1 MRIVRGTVA
10 GLLIASGLWVAG
22 ASSAEAACLTANPP
36 AGVLVTEAIGFTP
49 GVYSELPD
57 KTIEAIFTKARA
69 TQGCPALVLPAGYDA
84 LSYQEKVLW
93 LVNSERE
100 IRAMPP
106 LKLDGALLSQIA
118 LNHSREMASYGYEN
132 HNSPIFPLAK
142 RQTVDPGLQ
151 PPGFAENISF
161 VFPAS
166 LGVYTWIYNDEA
178 SQWGHRDNA
187 LNPNFNW
194 VGIGPVFAAGSKDEN
209 YFTAD
214 FINRGT
220 YQPPAVADTGAPVL
234 GPVTY
239 SNGTASVT
247 GVADSPQNKNYKAP
261 NPATVG
267 IAGVVFY
274 TNSIVEVESG
284 GRLEGKYNT
293 VPATETAP
301 GTWTAPMTVN
311 TGEVL
316 HAVAVD
322 GSGNFTDS
330 APPPPPIVMKQGE
343 NPVAVPAG
351 PAEVTAEA
359 PEEEITA
366 APPTMAL
373 TAASPHRSNGVRA
386 ITPTAAALVRSIDD
400 QLGRGAVR
408 YIRVYVS
415 GHWRTY
421 RPGRPGNF
429 PLYVGEGVDVS
440 VRHAGRWRA
449 STNAARYYAPRL
461 HLHRGWNFVA
471 APYPIVHMTCHATR
485 LELARLGDKLE
496 ELSVGPRPGSGFVMR
511 PNKKGEWGNDL
522 TKVLP
527 VGKGFW
533 VKDAGSATW
542 TPNPVAYGP
551 RSAGDA

>member
-10 GLLIASGLWVAG
+10 GLVVAAGLCLAG
-22 ASSAEAACLTANPP
+22 VSSAEAACSTANPSP
-36 AGVLVTEAIGFTP
+36 GISAGEGIGFTP
-49 GVYSELPD
+49 GIYSEVPD
-57 KTIEAIFTKARA
+57 KTIEEIFTKARA

-100 IRAMPP
+100 IRAMTP
-106 LKLDGALLSQIA
+106 LKLDGSLMSQIA
-118 LNHSREMASYGYEN
+118 LNHSREMATYGYEN

-142 RQTVDPGLQ
+142 RQTTDPALP

-161 VFPAS
+161 QFPAA

-178 SQWGHRDNA
+178 SKWAHRENA

-194 VGIGPVFAAGSKDEN
+194 VGIGAVFAAGSKDEN

-214 FINRGT
+214 FINQST
-220 YQPPAVADTGAPVL
+220 YAPPAAADTGAPVL

-247 GVADSPQNKNYKAP
+247 GVADSPQNKNDKAP
-261 NPATVG
+261 NATTVG

-284 GRLEGKYNT
+284 ERLAGKYNT

-330 APPPPPIVMKQGE
+330 APPAPPIVMKQGE
-343 NPVAVPAG
+343 NPVAITVG
-351 PAEVTAEA
+351 PPEVTGEA
-359 PEEEITA
+359 PEEELTA
-366 APPTMAL
+366 APPTMAFV
-373 TAASPHRSNGVRA
+373 AARPRRSGGVRA
-386 ITPTAAALVRSIDD
+386 ITPTAAALVRSIDG

-408 YIRVYVS
+408 HVRVYVS
-415 GHWRTY
+415 GHWHTY
-421 RPGRPGNF
+421 VPGVPGNF

-440 VRHAGRWRA
+440 LRHAGRWRE
-449 STNAARYYAPRL
+449 STGAARYYAPHLRL
-461 HLHRGWNFVA
+461 GRGWNFVA

-496 ELSVGPRPGSGFVMR
+496 ELSVGPRPGVGFIMR
-511 PNKKGEWGNDL
+511 PNSKGEWGNDL
-522 TKVLP
+522 SKVLP
-527 VGKGFW
+527 LGKGFW
-533 VKDAGSATW
+533 VKDAASATW

-551 RSAGDA
+551 RSAGVA